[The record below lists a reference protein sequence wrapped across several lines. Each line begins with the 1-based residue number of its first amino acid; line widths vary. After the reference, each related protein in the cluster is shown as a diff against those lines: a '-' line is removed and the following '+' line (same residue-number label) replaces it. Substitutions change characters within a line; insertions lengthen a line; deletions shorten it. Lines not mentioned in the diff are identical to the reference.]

1 MKTLKTL
8 LFALLLFHIVS
19 SFMINVQIIKTW
31 RSSIYSSLNTYGKTI
46 IDSLAYFNISDIIQ
60 AGMRNYAYYTGI
72 ERGYE
77 YYSPNAADKK
87 TEILFKHNDVPV
99 VLPGKTFESSFKIK
113 SIFTILGGQ
122 LENEG
127 FRNRVIQSMAVRLF
141 TLHPEINQMDV
152 VIEKKNFP
160 SLAEI
165 KQGKPIRIEETTVY
179 NIKKN

>member
-8 LFALLLFHIVS
+8 LLVLLLFHIGS
-19 SFMINVQIIKTW
+19 SFFINIQIIKTW
-31 RSSIYSSLNTYGKTI
+31 KNSTYASLNAGGKQVI
-46 IDSLAYFNISDIIQ
+46 NYLEYFNLPDGIQ
-60 AGMRNYAYYTGI
+60 TGMRNYSYYTGI

-87 TEILFKHNDVPV
+87 TEIIFENNDTPI

-127 FRNRVIQSMAVRLF
+127 FRNRVIQSIAVRLF
-141 TLHPEINQMDV
+141 TVYPQINEMKV
-152 VIEKKNFP
+152 LIEKKHFP

-165 KQGKPIRIEETTVY
+165 KQNKPIRIEETTVY

>member
-1 MKTLKTL
+1 
-8 LFALLLFHIVS
+8 
-19 SFMINVQIIKTW
+19 
-31 RSSIYSSLNTYGKTI
+31 
-46 IDSLAYFNISDIIQ
+46 
-60 AGMRNYAYYTGI
+60 MRNYAYYTGI

-87 TEILFKHNDVPV
+87 TEILFKHNNIPI

-113 SIFTILGGQ
+113 SIFTILGSQ

-141 TLHPEINQMDV
+141 TLHPQINEMNV
-152 VIEKKNFP
+152 TIEKRYFP

-165 KQGKPIRIEETTVY
+165 KQDKPIKIEETTVY

>member
-1 MKTLKTL
+1 MKTLKIVL
-8 LFALLLFHIVS
+8 LALLLFHIGS
-19 SFMINVQIIKTW
+19 SFFINIQIIKTW
-31 RSSIYSSLNTYGKTI
+31 KNSTYSSLNAHGKKI
-46 IDSLAYFNISDIIQ
+46 IDYLEYFNLPYGVQ
-60 AGMRNYAYYTGI
+60 TGMRNYSYYTGI

-87 TEILFKHNDVPV
+87 TEIIFKNNDTPIM
-99 VLPGKTFESSFKIK
+99 LPGKTFESSFKIK

-122 LENEG
+122 LKNEG

-141 TLHPEINQMDV
+141 TLHPQINDMNV
-152 VIEKKNFP
+152 LIVKKQFP

-165 KQGKPIRIEETTVY
+165 KRNKPIRVEETTVY